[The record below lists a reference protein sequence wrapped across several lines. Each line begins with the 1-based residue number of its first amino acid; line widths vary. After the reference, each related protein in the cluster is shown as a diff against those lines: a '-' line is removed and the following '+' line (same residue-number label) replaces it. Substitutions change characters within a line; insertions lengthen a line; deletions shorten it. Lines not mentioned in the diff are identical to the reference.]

1 MRGRAGKAQ
10 GAATA
15 RSTGTRE
22 SRLAAQITYGFF
34 LAIEVLFKMSFLGES
49 FNTYPIAGR
58 EMAPNGQEDQVLVS
72 WEGLKETRKVKK
84 DDFHQVKST
93 EAVTS
98 HIAVTAA
105 SLGNDDNS
113 ILAALAVDIEG
124 SGA

>member
-1 MRGRAGKAQ
+1 
-10 GAATA
+10 
-15 RSTGTRE
+15 
-22 SRLAAQITYGFF
+22 
-34 LAIEVLFKMSFLGES
+34 
-49 FNTYPIAGR
+49 
-58 EMAPNGQEDQVLVS
+58 MAPNGQEDQVLVS

-124 SGA
+124 SGAAEEPR